1 MGQFS
6 TEKPALKGQFSVEI
20 NSPPFECRP
29 QAVEKSAKISSVRR

>member
-20 NSPPFECRP
+20 NSPNGSNKP
-29 QAVEKSAKISSVRR
+29 QKPENRLP